1 MCFKSWVLFLQVTAF
16 VFTANVGC
24 GSIGQNWLLHLSYRQ
39 GDVSNLSSPPSPPSP
54 VNMSLSSSEKIKPR
68 SLRFTWS
75 MKTTSN
81 MNAADVVNEIKRVLD
96 LNMCDYESRDKYLL
110 YCGHRSPQN
119 NHVLVQ
125 WEMEVC
131 KLPRLHLNGVRMK
144 RVHGSAIDFR
154 NIATKITHDLNLW
167 QPRR

>member
-1 MCFKSWVLFLQVTAF
+1 MTPRQS
-16 VFTANVGC
+16 NVATD
-24 GSIGQNWLLHLSYRQ
+24 GS
-39 GDVSNLSSPPSPPSP
+39 PSPPTTPPGDNSFGP
-54 VNMSLSSSEKIKPR
+54 GGFDHRIKPR

-81 MNAADVVNEIKRVLD
+81 LDAESVISEMKRVLD

-110 YCGHRSPQN
+110 YCGHRSTKN
-119 NHVLVQ
+119 NNTLVQ

-144 RVHGSAIDFR
+144 RIQGPVIDFR
-154 NIATKITHDLNLW
+154 NITSKISNEMKL
-167 QPRR
+167 

>member
-1 MCFKSWVLFLQVTAF
+1 
-16 VFTANVGC
+16 
-24 GSIGQNWLLHLSYRQ
+24 
-39 GDVSNLSSPPSPPSP
+39 
-54 VNMSLSSSEKIKPR
+54 
-68 SLRFTWS
+68 

-81 MNAADVVNEIKRVLD
+81 LDAEFVIHEMKRVLD

-119 NHVLVQ
+119 NHALVQ

-144 RVHGSAIDFR
+144 RIHGPVIEFR
-154 NIATKITHDLNLW
+154 NITSKIANEMKL
-167 QPRR
+167 